1 MRDILLVGLGGAAGS
16 VLRFLLSSAW
26 LHGHAAAQGGFPAA
40 TLAVNAA
47 GSLLIGAA
55 ASAGVSGGAYLFA
68 ATGFCGGF
76 TTFSAFSLETVGLLR
91 AGHYGMA
98 ALYASASFAL
108 CLAAAGIGF
117 YLGSKLSTFKI

>member
-1 MRDILLVGLGGAAGS
+1 MRDILLVGLGGMAGS

-26 LHGHAAAQGGFPAA
+26 LHGHAAAQGFPVA

-76 TTFSAFSLETVGLLR
+76 TTFSAFSLETVSLLR
-91 AGHYGMA
+91 AGHYGTA

-117 YLGSKLSTFKI
+117 YAGSKLSTFKI